1 MDFAQEWN
9 QLKAGHPAQE
19 TRMRLNHALPPDGA
33 GSAAASDEPSLVV
46 HQDDLGAVGHEAFKL
61 HGAQAPHRAGRWA
74 SRS

>member
-1 MDFAQEWN
+1 
-9 QLKAGHPAQE
+9 
-19 TRMRLNHALPPDGA
+19 MRLNHALPPDGA